1 LIILFITS
9 MYEIPTSCGLLI
21 DFEHGIPADWYLS
34 FEGAGSPSKNPH
46 QGQQSMMLGPV
57 IDQKHPAEAS
67 IKLDYPAYVEFWWN
81 KSEDF
86 DSMSD
91 LILIYDNKSLVYDS
105 AKWKNG
111 WGVEEVELDKNL
123 LLKFRYISSSTH
135 PDSIAWIDDINITYK
150 FNPPNINLIY
160 PERNQTIQLD
170 KFNSILFTY
179 ELPSIQGFGNFKT
192 YLSRENLNESTIHQ
206 LPSLNETII
215 SFLYKIGQPG
225 KYTWYVA
232 CEGNGGVIYRSET
245 RYFTLNVPPMSIDVI
260 TPKNICID
268 ETFHIEVIMNS
279 SEYIYGVKSLK
290 VECNNSG
297 FRLIDLRGEGF
308 FQYLYLNSSQSIY
321 QSMSPTKE
329 DSGSLDISYMF
340 SIGSDSG
347 SIVVTV
353 DDIVLMTANG
363 EKRIE
368 PVVVQIDIPKKFS
381 LWMRKEYENEHP
393 NDEMNINSLYE
404 CSC

>member
-1 LIILFITS
+1 
-9 MYEIPTSCGLLI
+9 
-21 DFEHGIPADWYLS
+21 
-34 FEGAGSPSKNPH
+34 
-46 QGQQSMMLGPV
+46 
-57 IDQKHPAEAS
+57 
-67 IKLDYPAYVEFWWN
+67 
-81 KSEDF
+81 
-86 DSMSD
+86 
-91 LILIYDNKSLVYDS
+91 
-105 AKWKNG
+105 
-111 WGVEEVELDKNL
+111 
-123 LLKFRYISSSTH
+123 
-135 PDSIAWIDDINITYK
+135 
-150 FNPPNINLIY
+150 
-160 PERNQTIQLD
+160 
-170 KFNSILFTY
+170 
-179 ELPSIQGFGNFKT
+179 
-192 YLSRENLNESTIHQ
+192 
-206 LPSLNETII
+206 
-215 SFLYKIGQPG
+215 
-225 KYTWYVA
+225 
-232 CEGNGGVIYRSET
+232 
-245 RYFTLNVPPMSIDVI
+245 
-260 TPKNICID
+260 
-268 ETFHIEVIMNS
+268 MNS